1 MLANGEYKMTKIEE
15 NMTEIENSEENEY
28 ESDNVITNPFS
39 TKDIAINNRIVVL
52 PSLVTK
58 LTHDE
63 IDLNPE
69 FQRNEDL
76 WDRKKMSRLIESI
89 LLKLPLPVFYFDVS
103 TPEKWIVVDGLQRL
117 SSIKKFMVDKKL
129 KLQNLEFLSELDGKS
144 YDDLDRNLKR
154 VIEDTQLIT
163 YQIEAQTPKKVR
175 YSIFHRINT
184 GGLVLNAQEIRQA
197 LNQGGQG
204 VKFLKDIAENEVFKT
219 IVGLK
224 SNRMSDREL
233 VLRFVAFKL
242 PTYQEFTFNN
252 MGEFL
257 DDSMDKLDKIKDEA
271 LLENLKK
278 DFLETLEFSEKVLG
292 EGHRFSRSIADG
304 SKTKSLNRS
313 LFDVITVCFSSI
325 ENKEKFLERKTL
337 FTEKFLKLLK
347 DEQSDFTN
355 AITKGTSGKGAVETR
370 FKIMNELIKEVL
382 DEN

>member
-1 MLANGEYKMTKIEE
+1 MKTIEE
-15 NMTEIENSEENEY
+15 NSTEIENSEENEY
-28 ESDNVITNPFS
+28 ESDNVITNSFY

-58 LTHDE
+58 LIHEE

-69 FQRNEDL
+69 FQRNENL
-76 WDRKKMSRLIESI
+76 WDSTKMSRLIESI

-103 TPEKWIVVDGLQRL
+103 NPEKWIVVDGLQRL

-129 KLQNLEFLSELDGKS
+129 KLQRLEFLIELNGKS

-163 YQIEAQTPKKVR
+163 YQIEAQTPKMVR

-204 VKFLKDIAENEVFKT
+204 VGFLKDIAENEIFKS

-233 VLRFVAFKL
+233 VLRFIAFKL
-242 PTYQEFTFNN
+242 PAYKEFAFNT

-257 DDSMDKLDKIKDEA
+257 DDSMDKLDKIKDEV
-271 LLENLKK
+271 LLETLKQE
-278 DFLETLEFSEKVLG
+278 FLEILEFSEKVLG
-292 EGHRFSRSIADG
+292 EGHRFSRSIADNH
-304 SKTKSLNRS
+304 KTRSLNRS
-313 LFDVITVCFSSI
+313 LFDVITVCLSNI
-325 ENKEKFLERKTL
+325 EDKEKFLERKSL
-337 FTEKFLKLLK
+337 FLNKFLELLK
-347 DEQSDFTN
+347 DEQSEFTN

-382 DEN
+382 GEN